1 MDKPQNKYIAVAY
14 QLYSNNDGKQE
25 LVEETSAD
33 KPFQFIS
40 GFGVTLD
47 AFEKAV
53 ADLAVE
59 ASFDF
64 TLSKDE
70 AYGDYVDERVLDLD
84 KSIFTVNNHFDSE
97 RIYKDAIVPLQNE
110 DGQRFYG
117 RVLDIADDKVKMDL
131 NHPLAGKELN
141 FKGHIVENREA
152 TNEEIQGM
160 LNMISGEGGCDAVAT
175 TAMADVVKIM
185 TIKKVVDAVTA
196 IK

>member
-14 QLYSNNDGKQE
+14 KLYSNNEGKQE
-25 LVEETSAD
+25 MIEEAPTE

-53 ADLAVE
+53 SDLAVE
-59 ASFDF
+59 AEFDF
-64 TLSKDE
+64 TLSKDD
-70 AYGDYVDERVLDLD
+70 AYGDYVDDRVLDLD
-84 KSIFTVNNHFDSE
+84 KSIFTINNHFDHE
-97 RIYKDAIVPLQNE
+97 HIFKDAIVPLQNE

-117 RVLDIADDKVKMDL
+117 RVLEISENKIKMDL

-141 FKGHIVENREA
+141 FKGCIVENREA

-160 LNMISGEGGCDAVAT
+160 LNMISGEGGCGCGCD
-175 TAMADVVKIM
+175 DCNGDCGEDHEHK
-185 TIKKVVDAVTA
+185 DGCGCGHCH
-196 IK
+196 